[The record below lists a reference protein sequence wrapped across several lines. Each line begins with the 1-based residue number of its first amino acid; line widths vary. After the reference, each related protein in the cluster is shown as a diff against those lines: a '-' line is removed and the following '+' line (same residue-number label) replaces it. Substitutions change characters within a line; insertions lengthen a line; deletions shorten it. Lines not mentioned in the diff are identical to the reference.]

1 MTKPELIVGTSH
13 EPIEAETLAD
23 APMFSIARGVVHC
36 PELKPG
42 DWDLFT
48 NSPGFAAGEIVLER
62 ASMMGAVVA
71 LESNMPLS
79 TCVDDDS
86 APRLH
91 IEDAHAALAYIQ
103 WGGTLIKL
111 PDNLKSDDACRW
123 YVVIYFQPGFPRE
136 LTELALSDDIEPCPD
151 TERCP
156 CCKTPSNEK

>member
-1 MTKPELIVGTSH
+1 
-13 EPIEAETLAD
+13 
-23 APMFSIARGVVHC
+23 VHC

-111 PDNLKSDDACRW
+111 PDNLRSDAYRW
-123 YVVIYFQPGFPRE
+123 YVVIYFQPSFPRE
-136 LTELALSDDIEPCPD
+136 IVDVDRSTLPDCPD

-156 CCKTPSNEK
+156 CCKNEK